1 MTDRPPATAGENVYI
16 LGVSMTP
23 FGKLT
28 TMSTK
33 DIARQTVRE
42 VLADAGCETGDID
55 AVFYANATQGALEGQ
70 QMIRGQVA
78 LRPLGFESVPL
89 INVENACASGATAF
103 NLAHQAIRAG
113 EAEIALAIGIEKMV
127 MPDRA
132 ATMAAF
138 GGALDVSQGAAALG
152 DLLAMSDGFD
162 LPPEALADTGLR
174 SPFMDV
180 YAAMARAHMQR
191 FGTTPRQIAAVAAKN
206 HAHSVENDKAQ
217 FRQSFT
223 IDEVLASRMVS
234 WPLTLPMCS
243 PVSDGGAAA
252 ILCTER
258 MIRKL
263 GRAGAV
269 RVEASVLASG
279 SSRKAGDFESHIGR
293 VAATKAYERAG
304 IGPRDISLAEV
315 HDATAFGELIQSEVL
330 GFCPIGEGG
339 PLAESGATRI
349 GGRIPINPSGGL
361 ESKGHPVGATGL
373 GQVYELV
380 MQLRGKAGARQVEGA
395 RFALAENGG
404 GMLGIEEAAASV
416 IILGK
421 TG

>member
-1 MTDRPPATAGENVYI
+1 MSGNVYV

-23 FGKLT
+23 FGKLAA
-28 TMSTK
+28 MSVK
-33 DIARQTVRE
+33 DIAGAAMRD
-42 VLADAGCETGDID
+42 VLRDAGCEAGDIQ
-55 AVFYANATQGALEGQ
+55 AAYFANATQGALEGQ
-70 QMIRGQVA
+70 QMIRGQIA
-78 LRPLGFESVPL
+78 LRPAGIEGIPV

-113 EAEIALAIGIEKMV
+113 AAEIALAIGVEKMV

-138 GGALDVSQGAAALG
+138 GGALDVSLGDAALSE
-152 DLLAMSDGFD
+152 LLAMSDGFE

-217 FRQSFT
+217 FRRPFT
-223 IDEVLASRMVS
+223 VEEVLAARMVS

-252 ILCTER
+252 ILCSEAAL
-258 MIRKL
+258 RKL
-263 GRAGAV
+263 GRSGAV
-269 RVEASVLASG
+269 RVEASAIASG
-279 SSRKAGDFESHIGR
+279 SSRRADDFEAHIGR
-293 VAATKAYERAG
+293 VAANRAYEQAG
-304 IGPRDISLAEV
+304 IGPQDISLAEV
-315 HDATAFGELIQSEVL
+315 HDATAFGEVIQSEVL

-339 PLAESGATRI
+339 PLAESGATQI

-380 MQLRGKAGARQVEGA
+380 TQLRGKAGARQVEGA

-416 IILGK
+416 IILGRE
-421 TG
+421 G